1 MQEQFTVR
9 IYDVEL
15 VNRIKDLEK
24 QLKNI
29 YHSKRNPFLVDCII
43 KGMEVIERD
52 RLGIKNPKDLKELYD
67 EVHKT
72 FEKLNE
78 LMKLCETTSKECM
91 ANITVNQKLLTNN
104 YNMLLGLSEE
114 APIDRE
120 SVEEGIYEK
129 LPNRFEEMLEGIL
142 EDVLKVVTKKN
153 KWVFQM

>member
-15 VNRIKDLEK
+15 VNKIKDLEK
-24 QLKNI
+24 QLRNI

-72 FEKLNE
+72 FEKLTE
-78 LMKLCETTSKECM
+78 LMRLCEVTSKECM
-91 ANITVNQKLLTNN
+91 ANITINQKLLTNN
-104 YNMLLGLSEE
+104 SICFLVCLKKHQL
-114 APIDRE
+114 I
-120 SVEEGIYEK
+120 EK
-129 LPNRFEEMLEGIL
+129 
-142 EDVLKVVTKKN
+142 VLKKGFMKNCQIDLKKCL
-153 KWVFQM
+153 KVF

>member
-15 VNRIKDLEK
+15 VNKIKDLEK
-24 QLKNI
+24 QLRNI

-72 FEKLNE
+72 FEKLTE
-78 LMKLCETTSKECM
+78 LMRLCEVTSKECM

-114 APIDRE
+114 APNDRE

-129 LPNRFEEMLEGIL
+129 LPNRFEKMLEGIL

-153 KWVFQM
+153 K

>member
-24 QLKNI
+24 QLRNI

-72 FEKLNE
+72 F
-78 LMKLCETTSKECM
+78 
-91 ANITVNQKLLTNN
+91 
-104 YNMLLGLSEE
+104 
-114 APIDRE
+114 
-120 SVEEGIYEK
+120 
-129 LPNRFEEMLEGIL
+129 F
-142 EDVLKVVTKKN
+142 
-153 KWVFQM
+153 